1 MQKRL
6 VNLLINSIAVVI
18 TAYLLPG
25 VLVKG
30 FMAAFVVSM
39 WLAVINTFSRPI
51 LAFLTLPITL
61 ATLGIFIL
69 ILNSA
74 LILMVDKL
82 TVGFYVNNWLT
93 AIAFSLVLWGVNGIM
108 MNFLNR
114 RKLKWK

>member
-6 VNLLINSIAVVI
+6 MILLINSIAVVI

-51 LAFLTLPITL
+51 LSFLTLPISL
-61 ATLGIFIL
+61 VTLGIFIL

-74 LILMVDKL
+74 LILMVDSL
-82 TVGFYVNNWLT
+82 TVGFYVNSWLT
-93 AIAFSLVLWGVNGIM
+93 AIAFSLVLWGVNG
-108 MNFLNR
+108 FTLNLFNNSR
-114 RKLKWK
+114 IRWK

>member
-18 TAYLLPG
+18 TAYILPG

-51 LAFLTLPITL
+51 LAFLTLPKTL
-61 ATLGIFIL
+61 TTLGLFIL

-74 LILMVDKL
+74 LILMIDQL

-93 AIAFSLVLWGVNGIM
+93 AIAFSLILWGVNGFM
-108 MNFLNR
+108 MNILNR